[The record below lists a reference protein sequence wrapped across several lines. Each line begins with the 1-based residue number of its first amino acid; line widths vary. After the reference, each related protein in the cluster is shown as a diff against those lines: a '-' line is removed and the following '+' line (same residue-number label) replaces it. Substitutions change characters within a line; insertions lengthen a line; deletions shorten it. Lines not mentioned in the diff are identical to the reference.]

1 MTRICAVLS
10 LDNKG
15 VNVDYTDGWEGG
27 YPPME
32 NLRILG
38 VEWQKSE
45 LF

>member
-1 MTRICAVLS
+1 MATICVILS

-15 VNVDYTDGWEGG
+15 VNVDYTGGLEG
-27 YPPME
+27 YPPLE
-32 NLRILG
+32 NLRIVG